1 MNSIETTGLRRR
13 FGKEEAVHGLTRA
26 DGSAILGRSST
37 VLSDVV
43 SGAGEPAARVIRAA

>member
-26 DGSAILGRSST
+26 DGAAILGRSST
-37 VLSDVV
+37 VLSVV
-43 SGAGEPAARVIRAA
+43 GSGAGEPAARVVVAA